1 MSWLKPSWQALAAV
15 AFCAAAVV
23 IGTTAMGVAIA
34 AARPEFSVGYAW
46 MTVYAAV
53 AVLLV
58 AALLSML
65 RLSLALEA
73 LSLFAGAHI
82 AAWLLVHHV
91 TAHGGAARIAFFLLL
106 AASWLLAWRC
116 VTVLCEIK
124 PRSPALSAF
133 SGCWSRHFSARGS

>member
-1 MSWLKPSWQALAAV
+1 MPL
-15 AFCAAAVV
+15 CAAAVV
-23 IGTTAMGVAIA
+23 IGTTAMGDAIA
-34 AARPEFSVGYAW
+34 AARPEFSVGYAG

-91 TAHGGAARIAFFLLL
+91 TAYGGAARIAFFLLL
-106 AASWLLAWRC
+106 AASWLLGLALRDRAMRNQASLTC
-116 VTVLCEIK
+116 AG
-124 PRSPALSAF
+124 ALS